1 MNWIPPHA
9 DTDDIRMIPNTFQ
22 GGYATNSDLSDTIL
36 MVGYLSKW
44 AGVDTSQPEDFTNI
58 NADEV

>member
-1 MNWIPPHA
+1 
-9 DTDDIRMIPNTFQ
+9 MIPNTFQ